1 MNRSS
6 SKHSLIGRHVHTNGR
21 CNAPAAGLS
30 SHRRIMSFTATTE
43 DFSSSN
49 SKLDLFSRNRRSL
62 SVASSEESDLQVKLD
77 RLSAGSTKSAKSILD
92 DLLSSNEGENHDYDW
107 LLTPP
112 ETALLP
118 SSNGKETQPKSVATR
133 RNFLV
138 RSGSTNRTSK
148 LSVSQSVGNHL
159 ATPARSSSVSRPS
172 VSTAQNTNVN
182 SNILN
187 TSSASVSSHIRPST
201 PTNRSPSTARPS
213 IASSRPTPSK
223 SRTSSNTTIR
233 PSTPTP
239 HPQSHTVQPASRS
252 STPTH
257 SNSTSFKNRSV
268 GSMPKS
274 PASRARGPPQPF
286 NLLDFPNETP
296 PNLRTS
302 MPERPV
308 SAGRFRPSAA
318 MTLKGNV
325 EYTNTRKQ
333 SSPIVIRGRLAEPSG
348 RGRLHANVHLVESI
362 TRKPIKVLY
371 SENVTGFRMST
382 SKKSFDMAI
391 KHMDI
396 RTRGARPLPGSTRFP
411 ESIRSSHASSASN
424 NVNTNYGN
432 FKNGYSMK
440 PVSRD
445 YKSPCHS
452 KLTQVDVYESLRYDS
467 FLLKEDLKNT
477 SWLHSADEKSDQ
489 SPLFD
494 HGFESLPEPFGPL

>member
-21 CNAPAAGLS
+21 YNAPAAGLS

-43 DFSSSN
+43 DFISM
-49 SKLDLFSRNRRSL
+49 
-62 SVASSEESDLQVKLD
+62 QVKLD

-92 DLLSSNEGENHDYDW
+92 DLLSSNVGENHDYDW

-148 LSVSQSVGNHL
+148 VVPPPPPPTYFLPNVITNSSVSQSVGNHL

-172 VSTAQNTNVN
+172 VSTAQNT
-182 SNILN
+182 
-187 TSSASVSSHIRPST
+187 SSASVSSHRRPST
-201 PTNRSPSTARPS
+201 PTNRSPSAARPS

-233 PSTPTP
+233 PSTLTP
-239 HPQSHTVQPASRS
+239 HPQSHTVQPASRP

-257 SNSTSFKNRSV
+257 SNPTSFKNRSV
-268 GSMPKS
+268 GSTPNS
-274 PASRARGPPQPF
+274 SVSRARGPPQAF

-318 MTLKGNV
+318 MTVKGNV
-325 EYTNTRKQ
+325 EYTNMRNSHHPLSLGDDLQ
-333 SSPIVIRGRLAEPSG
+333 
-348 RGRLHANVHLVESI
+348 NHLD
-362 TRKPIKVLY
+362 
-371 SENVTGFRMST
+371 GMST

-411 ESIRSSHASSASN
+411 ESIRSSHGSSASN
-424 NVNTNYGN
+424 NLNSNYGN

-440 PVSRD
+440 PVSID

-467 FLLKEDLKNT
+467 ILLKEDLKNT
-477 SWLHSADEKSDQ
+477 SWLHRADENSDQ
-489 SPLFD
+489 SSLFD
-494 HGFESLPEPFGPL
+494 HGFESLPEPFAPL

>member
-1 MNRSS
+1 
-6 SKHSLIGRHVHTNGR
+6 
-21 CNAPAAGLS
+21 
-30 SHRRIMSFTATTE
+30 MSFTATTE
-43 DFSSSN
+43 DFISM
-49 SKLDLFSRNRRSL
+49 
-62 SVASSEESDLQVKLD
+62 QVKLD

-92 DLLSSNEGENHDYDW
+92 DLLSSNVGENHDYDW

-172 VSTAQNTNVN
+172 VSTAQNT
-182 SNILN
+182 
-187 TSSASVSSHIRPST
+187 SSASVSSHRRPST
-201 PTNRSPSTARPS
+201 PTNRSPSAARPS

-233 PSTPTP
+233 PSTLTP
-239 HPQSHTVQPASRS
+239 HPQSHTVQPASRP

-257 SNSTSFKNRSV
+257 SNPTSFKNRSV
-268 GSMPKS
+268 GSTPNS
-274 PASRARGPPQPF
+274 SVSRARGPPQAF

-318 MTLKGNV
+318 MTVKGNV
-325 EYTNTRKQ
+325 EYTNMRKQ
-333 SSPIVIRGRLAEPSG
+333 SSPIVTRGRLAEPSG
-348 RGRLHANVHLVESI
+348 RVRLHANVHLVESI
-362 TRKPIKVLY
+362 TRKPIKVLN

-411 ESIRSSHASSASN
+411 ESIRSSHGSSASN
-424 NVNTNYGN
+424 NLNSNYGN

-440 PVSRD
+440 PVSID

-467 FLLKEDLKNT
+467 ILLKEDLKNT
-477 SWLHSADEKSDQ
+477 SWLHSADENSDQ

-494 HGFESLPEPFGPL
+494 HGFESLPEPFAPL